1 MSKIFFKI
9 IANALIM
16 KPSTDTKTRILEKSI
31 EAFNRFG
38 FVNIRLQHIA
48 DEVGISV
55 GNLAYHFKNKD
66 AILEAIYE
74 ELEKSQKILLSDLK
88 IVPLFINIDKH
99 IRDTFS
105 IQQKFSFFYSDT
117 FEILRSFPLIKK
129 QYREYTRWYISQ
141 IENMIAF
148 NVARGTFLPESQ
160 EGLHSK
166 IAEQYWMTMEL
177 WLYQS
182 RIHTFDEINV
192 EDYVFSS
199 WALLIPHFTHL
210 GNQEYKQ
217 MHFNENFNWL

>member
-1 MSKIFFKI
+1 MSIK
-9 IANALIM
+9 
-16 KPSTDTKTRILEKSI
+16 SSDTKTRILEKAI

-55 GNLAYHFKNKD
+55 GNLAYHYKNKD
-66 AILEAIYE
+66 SILEAIYE
-74 ELEKSQKILLSDLK
+74 ELEQSQKDLLSDLK

-99 IRDTFS
+99 IRDTFE

-148 NVARGTFLPESQ
+148 NVARGTLIPESK
-160 EGLHSK
+160 ERLHQK
-166 IAEQYWMTMEL
+166 LAEQYWMTMEL
-177 WLYQS
+177 WLYQN
-182 RIHTFDEINV
+182 RIRTFDEINV
-192 EDYVFSS
+192 EEYIFSV
-199 WALLIPHFTHL
+199 WALLIPYFTHL
-210 GNQEYKQ
+210 GNQEFKQ
-217 MHFNENFNWL
+217 MHLHENFNWF

>member
-1 MSKIFFKI
+1 MSI
-9 IANALIM
+9 ALIM
-16 KPSTDTKTRILEKSI
+16 KPPANTKTRILEKSI

-38 FVNIRLQHIA
+38 YVNIRLQHIA

-74 ELEKSQKILLSDLK
+74 ELEQSQKVLLSDLK

-99 IRDTFS
+99 IKDTFE

-129 QYREYTRWYISQ
+129 KYREYTRWYITQ

-160 EGLHSK
+160 EGLHQK

-182 RIHTFDEINV
+182 RIRTFDEIDI
-192 EDYVFSS
+192 EDYLFSM

-210 GNQEYKQ
+210 GNQEFKQ
-217 MHFNENFNWL
+217 MHFHENFNWL

>member
-182 RIHTFDEINV
+182 RIRTFDEINV
-192 EDYVFSS
+192 EDYVFSM

>member
-1 MSKIFFKI
+1 
-9 IANALIM
+9 M
-16 KPSTDTKTRILEKSI
+16 KTTSDTKIRILEKSI

-55 GNLAYHFKNKD
+55 GNLAYHFNNKD
-66 AILEAIYE
+66 TILEAIYE
-74 ELEKSQKILLSDLK
+74 ELEQNQKILLSDLK

-99 IRDTFS
+99 IRDTFE

-129 QYREYTRWYISQ
+129 QYREYTRWYIAQ
-141 IENMIAF
+141 IENMINF

-160 EGLHSK
+160 ERLHSK
-166 IAEQYWMTMEL
+166 LAEQYWMTMEL

-182 RIHTFDEINV
+182 RIRIFDEINV
-192 EDYVFSS
+192 EDYVFSM

-210 GNQEYKQ
+210 GNQEFKQ
-217 MHFNENFNWL
+217 MHFQENFNWL